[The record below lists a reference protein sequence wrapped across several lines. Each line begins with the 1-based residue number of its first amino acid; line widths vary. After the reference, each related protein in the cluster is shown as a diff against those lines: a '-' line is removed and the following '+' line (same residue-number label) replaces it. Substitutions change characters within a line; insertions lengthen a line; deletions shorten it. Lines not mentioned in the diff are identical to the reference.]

1 MRLRLRLIASI
12 YFAFLSTAEALSIPE
27 AYLSGVEVCAK
38 NLDSRQNELGRW
50 IKVPIDYS
58 SLPRGTTDLY
68 TWTKKPYDA
77 QKKTVVFVSGGP
89 GDTAHSSSLDLNE
102 WNIIFF
108 DQRGNS
114 CSRPATKELYLDR
127 SFYSSEKTARD
138 IEEIRKAYAADTIS
152 VYGVSYGTVP
162 AHLYGHFFPQT
173 TRAVALE
180 GVVYEGGSRLIQPA
194 RRTKI
199 LQRFFD
205 SLPEKIQN
213 RILELSTH
221 PEVAPTW
228 FSSAG
233 MMMLYLDDP
242 LGSYLHFLNN
252 ILWNDDVAIGVLK
265 SFEKSNSEEDVEY
278 GFGHVMMGMIGCQ
291 ELGMNL
297 PGLSFY
303 SVFQNRRLVS
313 DGKNHFIDSYCRS
326 LGFTESAISKIYK
339 ATDYPTQTPT
349 TYIQGA
355 LDGATSANNAVDHF
369 KNVANGFAQLI
380 LVREGGHMP
389 LHGPLTSGYEQGA
402 PIEARKDILN
412 KILQGHSLE
421 GEDLQKINKATTMQ
435 WTRSLRER
443 QRKIP

>member
-12 YFAFLSTAEALSIPE
+12 YFAFLSTAEALSIPKD
-27 AYLSGVEVCAK
+27 YLGGVEVCAK

-58 SLPRGTTDLY
+58 SLHRGTTDLY

-138 IEEIRKAYAADTIS
+138 IEEVRKAYAVDTIS

-205 SLPEKIQN
+205 SLPEKNQN
-213 RILELSTH
+213 RILELSAH

-233 MMMLYLDDP
+233 MMMLYLDDS

-252 ILWNDDVAIGVLK
+252 ILWNDDVAIGTLK

-326 LGFTESAISKIYK
+326 LGFTDKEVTKLFK
-339 ATDYPTQTPT
+339 ATEYPTQART
-349 TYIQGA
+349 TYIQGT
-355 LDGATSANNAVDHF
+355 LDGATSADNAVDHF
-369 KNVANGFAQLI
+369 KNAARGFAQLV
-380 LVREGGHMP
+380 LVRDGGHMP

-402 PIEARKDILN
+402 SVETRKEILN
-412 KILQGHSLE
+412 RVLLGETLSE
-421 GEDLQKINKATTMQ
+421 EDLQKISNAT
-435 WTRSLRER
+435 SLRWVR
-443 QRKIP
+443 RTGPRK